1 MNSLLI
7 IGAGG
12 HGKVVADIAKK
23 LGLYKEIAFLDDSCM
38 TESLGLKVIGK
49 TADAQKYIDKADI
62 FVAIG
67 DAKIRK
73 DFVESLSKKGAKIPT
88 FIHPSAVI
96 GSYVKIGKGSVVM
109 AGAVINACA
118 TLGEGCIVN
127 TCSSVDH
134 DCIVGD
140 YAHISVGARVA
151 GTVNIGANVFVGA
164 GAVIKNNVKICGD
177 CVIGAGAVVVKD
189 IAEKTTYIGI
199 PAKKMR

>member
-12 HGKVVADIAKK
+12 HGKVVADIAKQ

-88 FIHPSAVI
+88 FIHPSAII

-109 AGAVINACA
+109 AENLIKK
-118 TLGEGCIVN
+118 LQ
-127 TCSSVDH
+127 
-134 DCIVGD
+134 
-140 YAHISVGARVA
+140 VA
-151 GTVNIGANVFVGA
+151 Y
-164 GAVIKNNVKICGD
+164 IKNIKKYMVCPSCGD
-177 CVIGAGAVVVKD
+177 KLRINKKGNLWKCDKCD
-189 IAEKTTYIGI
+189 YKLSHKKLKTATYFGFAMNVMLI
-199 PAKKMR
+199 